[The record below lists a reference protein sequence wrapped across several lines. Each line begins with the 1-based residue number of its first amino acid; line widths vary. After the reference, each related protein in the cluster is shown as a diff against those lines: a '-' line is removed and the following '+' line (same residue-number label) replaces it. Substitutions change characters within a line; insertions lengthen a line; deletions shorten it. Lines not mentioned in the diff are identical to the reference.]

1 MAWAAN
7 EVDVLLQVAPIK
19 IAVREIMPGHEE
31 PERYFRDGQW
41 FSVKQGDWVDPST
54 EIKMDFLKKAKKV
67 AEELEAASDTLEK
80 VGEVAEKVGEV
91 VETSAEILEG
101 AEQLVEN
108 GGDLQEVV
116 EQTVE
121 LVEEVQEVVEETQ
134 EVVEETKEILDETEE
149 FIEKFEAVEKY
160 RKESEHNGLAAAA
173 TGVDI
178 VIHAAEDLVEEEQEV
193 FEEVAAVVQEKLEEL
208 VDEEKTEVKEEKVEE
223 KKEEAY
229 DYRAN
234 DEETCEQV
242 AAEDEAD
249 AEVVFFFSL
258 FTSTFFILMQRLFL
272 FPCFLQLLILA
283 GLLSRERSR
292 QRKRCCQRS
301 RRRHQVDCQRLRLS
315 RRRV

>member
-1 MAWAAN
+1 MQAGEEHEAA
-7 EVDVLLQVAPIK
+7 
-19 IAVREIMPGHEE
+19 E
-31 PERYFRDGQW
+31 PSRYFRDGQW
-41 FSVKQGDWVDPST
+41 FSVKQGDWVDPSS
-54 EIKMDFLKKAKKV
+54 EIKMDFLKKAKAAAEDVEKV
-67 AEELEAASDTLEK
+67 SDTLEK
-80 VGEVAEKVGEV
+80 AGDV
-91 VETSAEILEG
+91 VETSAEILDEAG
-101 AEQLVEN
+101 QLVEN

-121 LVEEVQEVVEETQ
+121 VLEETQ

-208 VDEEKTEVKEEKVEE
+208 VEEKTEVKEEKVEE

-242 AAEDEAD
+242 TVEDEAD
-249 AEVVFFFSL
+249 AEAYYRENGLVKESDVVNEVAEDTKSIV
-258 FTSTFFILMQRLFL
+258 S
-272 FPCFLQLLILA
+272 
-283 GLLSRERSR
+283 
-292 QRKRCCQRS
+292 
-301 RRRHQVDCQRLRLS
+301 
-315 RRRV
+315 

>member
-54 EIKMDFLKKAKKV
+54 EIKMDFLKKAKKA
-67 AEELEAASDTLEK
+67 AEQLEAAEDTLEK
-80 VGEVAEKVGEV
+80 VGEVAEKVGDV

-134 EVVEETKEILDETEE
+134 EVVEETREILNETEE

-208 VDEEKTEVKEEKVEE
+208 VEEKTEVKEEKVEE
-223 KKEEAY
+223 EKEEAY

-234 DEETCEQV
+234 EEETCEQV

-249 AEVVFFFSL
+249 AEVVL
-258 FTSTFFILMQRLFL
+258 L
-272 FPCFLQLLILA
+272 FPCSLQLLILA